1 MHSLTPKGL
10 TCNTST
16 IRKKNQEVIQNREQF
31 VFCTRRVCTEMYDS
45 DVIDAQFHSTQH
57 FKREQT
63 GKWYCNYDPTNW
75 TRRRMVHVY
84 PDRYHEILNQ
94 ARLFKG
100 IWISTAPERFKL
112 YLLLFRSSFQISIP
126 GMRVCGFRERSND
139 CRVGNPSIVRTTFYS
154 SMTNSA
160 PENSTY
166 MWHVTWMQMWGD
178 RLNLFAVSVKQY
190 FYYSTEI
197 SFSSINS
204 ILAEVYNLILGH
216 EPGVCRLD
224 ETFYTSGNFLSTD
237 KKYFYAEHFSKQN
250 NRL

>member
-1 MHSLTPKGL
+1 
-10 TCNTST
+10 
-16 IRKKNQEVIQNREQF
+16 
-31 VFCTRRVCTEMYDS
+31 MYDS

-139 CRVGNPSIVRTTFYS
+139 CRVIPQS
-154 SMTNSA
+154 SELLFIPLWPIQRPKIPRICDMW
-160 PENSTY
+160 PECKC
-166 MWHVTWMQMWGD
+166 G
-178 RLNLFAVSVKQY
+178 
-190 FYYSTEI
+190 
-197 SFSSINS
+197 
-204 ILAEVYNLILGH
+204 G
-216 EPGVCRLD
+216 
-224 ETFYTSGNFLSTD
+224 TD
-237 KKYFYAEHFSKQN
+237 
-250 NRL
+250 